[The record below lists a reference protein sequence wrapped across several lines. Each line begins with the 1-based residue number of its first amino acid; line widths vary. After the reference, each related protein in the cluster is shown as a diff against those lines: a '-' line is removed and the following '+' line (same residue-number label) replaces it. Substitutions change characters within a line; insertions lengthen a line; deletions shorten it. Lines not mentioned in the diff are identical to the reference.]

1 MDNILNNDL
10 NLIKYDDILIMKFQ
24 NLFNFLIQ
32 NSKKLKK
39 LIKNKWE
46 NQNWYIYNYKFEGK
60 LYILILRIV
69 SWRFKK
75 NKLLY

>member
-39 LIKNKWE
+39 LINEKTRIDI
-46 NQNWYIYNYKFEGK
+46 YITIKFEG
-60 LYILILRIV
+60 
-69 SWRFKK
+69 
-75 NKLLY
+75 